1 MISHTVVFKSSFRWR
16 CSSLPEKQ
24 TNDKNSEWIS
34 LKRLLLLSPS
44 CSTFNERCCWGFI
57 HKNSEQDLTIFTWFI
72 PYIDFLRNVRL
83 VKVIICR
90 IEIRTT
96 WLPFLF
102 ILLSLVLSQSV
113 IIYVWDNDNCGLT
126 KDKCKTKVGSY
137 IYFVLINLQ
146 GTSDSKIS
154 TNEE

>member
-1 MISHTVVFKSSFRWR
+1 MTKILNGFH
-16 CSSLPEKQ
+16 
-24 TNDKNSEWIS
+24 
-34 LKRLLLLSPS
+34 LKDYCCYLLRVQRSMRA
-44 CSTFNERCCWGFI
+44 FCWGFI

-126 KDKCKTKVGSY
+126 KDKCKTKVGPY